1 LEFGIFII
9 GILRSLIPLS
19 VAIFYFEPQNKRIS
33 TTIGAMICVSKRKNR
48 EENRFRRKTSS
59 KKKLCASASLRD
71 SKNMSRK
78 PSFVS

>member
-9 GILRSLIPLS
+9 GILRSLILLS

-48 EENRFRRKTSS
+48 EESRFPEEKPVPKRNSVPLRLCEIRKT
-59 KKKLCASASLRD
+59 
-71 SKNMSRK
+71 
-78 PSFVS
+78 